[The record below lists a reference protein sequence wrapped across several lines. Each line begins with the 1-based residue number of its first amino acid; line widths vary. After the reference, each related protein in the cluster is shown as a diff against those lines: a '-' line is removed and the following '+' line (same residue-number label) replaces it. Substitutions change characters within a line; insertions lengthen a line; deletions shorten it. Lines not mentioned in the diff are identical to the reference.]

1 MASALRQ
8 PAMAPVNRS
17 SRAGRRGL
25 GAPRVPPRP
34 SAATPSGQPSQSGG
48 STQRARSASS
58 SANAASVAPLEQ
70 VAPSGPY
77 CTVPPIELRRAP
89 FFQRLLCS
97 AGIACPTGYS
107 YEAPRQWA
115 GRVAWATPSGTG
127 SGLPAEVEPL
137 AYFTDG
143 PGSEVEKATAN
154 GPLSWWRYQGI
165 GL

>member
-25 GAPRVPPRP
+25 GAPRVPSRP

-77 CTVPPIELRRAP
+77 CTVPPFELRRAP